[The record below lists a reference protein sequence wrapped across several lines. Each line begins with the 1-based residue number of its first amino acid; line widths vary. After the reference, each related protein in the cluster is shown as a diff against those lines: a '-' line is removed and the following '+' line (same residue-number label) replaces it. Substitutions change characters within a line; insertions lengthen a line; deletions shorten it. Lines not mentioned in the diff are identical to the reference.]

1 VAEAGEGEAAEQLT
15 GFEKHATSVL
25 FAVRANQEQGLLE
38 VFRHEEAGTLNVR
51 PKPGA
56 ATAKEAGETIM
67 MLYDAIT
74 EELRRRGALD
84 E

>member
-1 VAEAGEGEAAEQLT
+1 MAEEREEQAVRLVT
-15 GFEKHATSVL
+15 GFEKYDTDILLAIREGQENGLAEVL
-25 FAVRANQEQGLLE
+25 
-38 VFRHEEAGTLNVR
+38 RHEEAGTLHVR

-74 EELRRRGALD
+74 LELRQRGALK
-84 E
+84 